1 MFSIE
6 VNDNINKIIQ
16 NVDATKA
23 KVELATIRAL
33 NKTVL
38 WIKSQAIREIS
49 KEKQIQ
55 QKLIRKRLKVIK
67 TNKSSI
73 RALVTVGLYW
83 IRAAR
88 LGSMRQMKTG
98 AKAGKH
104 EFKGAFIATMPRGYT
119 GIFRRKES
127 TALPIEEVSVDPNAA
142 IIVKKLINDEVEKV
156 FEKFFQRELNYILK
170 V

>member
-33 NKTVL
+33 NKTAL

-67 TNKSSI
+67 ASKSSI
-73 RALVTVGLYW
+73 RALVTVGLYR

-88 LGSMRQMKTG
+88 LGTMKQ
-98 AKAGKH
+98 ANICLKVH
-104 EFKGAFIATMPRGYT
+104 LLLPCQEVIQEF
-119 GIFRRKES
+119 
-127 TALPIEEVSVDPNAA
+127 LEEREVQLYRL
-142 IIVKKLINDEVEKV
+142 KKLV
-156 FEKFFQRELNYILK
+156 
-170 V
+170 